1 MSHPAI
7 LDMSDNNTSF
17 SSVFNETSFIDMGG
31 VTEKGSPMSI
41 SGKTKGKKIGF
52 VFLILLT
59 LIGLASVLIYLY
71 VKIDYVASL
80 SGQVST
86 GLGNV
91 TFNATIGGEVN
102 LSARLAALTPNVTSF
117 GSLWQQTY
125 LD

>member
-17 SSVFNETSFIDMGG
+17 GSVFNETSFIDLG

-102 LSARLAALTPNVTSF
+102 LSARLAALTPNVTSL

-125 LD
+125 VD